1 MQMKRIAITGSS
13 GYLGSL
19 LAGFWVSEGIEVLG
33 LDIRPPSPG
42 FAGRF
47 RQIDIA
53 DPGIRGVIR
62 EFEPDTIVH
71 GAFIVQ
77 PIRDG
82 KEMERV
88 NIDGSRNLLEALES
102 NPPER
107 LLLLSSAT
115 AYGAFPDNPVP
126 LSEEAPLRARMSFPY
141 AAQKVKVESMFSAF
155 ARSHPEVAVSILRP
169 AIISGPGM
177 ENYLKRFLF
186 GMRFLVNLDGF
197 DQPLQFVHEEDM
209 VGAVHRVLAAD
220 GRGVF
225 NVGPED
231 SILVSEIARPSGRWV
246 IPVPLWFARA
256 VYQLGWT
263 LRLPYPESPP
273 GFLDFGRYPWIVDSR
288 RLREELGFSFRYSS
302 REALG
307 SVGSVPPSRA
317 AS

>member
-1 MQMKRIAITGSS
+1 MKRIAITGSS

-19 LAGFWVSEGIEVLG
+19 LAGFWLSEGFEVLG

-42 FAGRF
+42 FKGRF
-47 RQIDIA
+47 IKIDIA
-53 DPGIRGVIR
+53 DPGIKAALHD
-62 EFEPDTIVH
+62 FDPDTVVH
-71 GAFIVQ
+71 AAFIVE

-88 NIDGSRNLLEALES
+88 NIEGSRNLLKALES
-102 NPPER
+102 SPPER
-107 LLLLSSAT
+107 LMLLSSAT

-126 LSEEAPLRARMSFPY
+126 LSEEAPLRAGRAFPY
-141 AAQKVKVESMFSAF
+141 ASQKVKVESLFSDF
-155 ARSHPEVAVSILRP
+155 ARIHPDVVLSTLRP

-209 VGAVHRVLAAD
+209 VGAVHSVLAAD
-220 GRGVF
+220 GRGDF
-225 NVGPED
+225 NVGPQD
-231 SILVSEIARPSGRWV
+231 SVRVSEIARPSGRWV
-246 IPVPLWFARA
+246 IPVPLWLARA

-263 LRLPYPESPP
+263 LRLPYPKTPP

-288 RLREELGFSFRYSS
+288 RLREEIGFSFHYSS
-302 REALG
+302 REALESIG
-307 SVGSVPPSRA
+307 SASPSKQD
-317 AS
+317 S